1 MKKQLLN
8 IALLL
13 ATAGAMN
20 AQVSFAPAVNYGAG
34 ANPFSVSSADF
45 NGDGKMDLVTTNGFN
60 NTVTVLLGSGTGTF
74 AVTGNYAVGAGPIS
88 IFSADF
94 NADGK
99 MDLASASSSGNN
111 VSVLLGNG
119 DGTFIAH
126 IDYAVGTSPTSI
138 FSADFNSDGKMDL
151 ATANQAI
158 NNVSVL
164 INNGTGTFASAVN
177 YAVGSSPASIFS
189 ADFNSDGKM
198 DLATANLGSNNVS
211 LLINNGNGTFASP
224 VNSAFI
230 PGPQSIFSADF
241 NSDGKM
247 DLATANNQPSN
258 NVSVLINNGNGT
270 FASPVAF
277 SVTLLTPYS
286 IFSADFNGDGK
297 MDLATANQGNNNVSV
312 LLGSGTGTF
321 GAAVNYTVGSSPYSI
336 FSADFNGDGRADLV
350 TANESSNNVSVLLNN
365 TLAASLNFDGANDFV
380 NIPNNSSFNFGTNDF
395 TIETWAKTT
404 SLTGNRVMIGKIN
417 GGNNFW
423 FGVSN
428 GKANFSLIGGPDALG
443 TSTIGDGNWHHIA
456 AVRQSGVIS
465 LYVDGVLE
473 ASQNNSGTA
482 TINGDLTLGNFSG
495 GFNFAGSLDEVRIW
509 NRGLCKGEL
518 LNNKNKELAL
528 TQTGLVSYYKFNQGG
543 AASNNSTV
551 TSLID
556 LSGNANNGTLNNFAL
571 SGTTSNWVA
580 PGAVISGSTAPTY
593 TALTTSVSSQVNV
606 LCNGGNNGSAT
617 VTTTGGTS
625 PYTYLASTGATV
637 STLSNL
643 TVGAYTYT
651 VTDANTCKAIQTLT
665 ITQPSALVTNTAVS
679 NVLCNGGNTGS
690 ATVTTTGGTSP
701 YTYLASNGATVSTLS
716 NLTAGAYTYTVT
728 DNNGCA
734 KTQALTITE
743 PDILGTGLGIWAVS
757 CNGLNDGQL
766 SITGIQGTAPYT
778 YSWSTGATT
787 STITNL
793 SPGVYTVTVTDANGC
808 VKISTK
814 TITEP
819 PPVTVT
825 ITASSSSI
833 CSGSSSTLTASASG
847 GLMGS
852 TYTYSWVAGPTASV
866 SVVSPTTT
874 TVYTVNV
881 ADDNS
886 CVKSSTIAIVSN
898 VCAPAEALSF
908 DGVND
913 YVYVLNNNSFG
924 FGTNDFTIETW
935 EKTSST
941 TGNRVMLSKINGA
954 SNYWMG
960 VSNGKAIFSMTGGPD
975 AVGATTIGDGNWH
988 HIAAVRQNGVVSLYV
1003 DGVMEA
1009 SQNNNGNVAIG
1020 GNFALGEF
1028 NGAYNFVGSL
1038 DEVRIWNTAR
1048 TQCEINTYKNC
1059 EIPSNATAL
1068 LANYHFNQGNA
1079 AVNNVGV
1086 VSLTDATSNNITG
1099 TLANFTLNG
1108 TISNWVAPGGVVSG
1122 NTTPATAPTIT
1133 VNSGAI
1139 CTGQSFTITPSGADT
1154 YTFSSGSD
1162 VVMPTTDATYTVSG
1176 TVSATGCSNTAVSSV
1191 TVNPL
1196 PTVFSNPGNV
1206 HTCGDVSATFG
1217 ISSAGTNTY
1226 QWYFEYTQLPNDS
1239 GLIDGSYT
1247 EINFDTDTM
1256 MIQQV
1261 LTGNYNNYYV
1271 YCEVTNQY
1279 GCKAYST
1286 NDTIWANSTPTITVN
1301 SGTIC
1306 AGQSFTMTPNGAST
1320 YSYSNGS
1327 SVVMPTVDVTYTV
1340 TGTDLN
1346 GCENTAVST
1355 VTVNALPSIMA
1366 TTNNTLLCTGETA
1379 TLSVMGANTYTW
1391 STTENTS
1398 DIVVSPTVQT
1408 TYTVDGTDANG
1419 CSNTTTITQD
1429 VSLCTGVA
1437 SLTNDASVS
1446 VYPNPNNGTFVVE
1459 LTSVSKVTVMNAL
1472 GQVVISETFEVGKHH
1487 LYIQNETSGVYFV
1500 KVMTNNKQQII
1511 KIIKE

>member
-13 ATAGAMN
+13 ATASAVK
-20 AQVSFAPAVNYGAG
+20 AQVSFAPAVNYGASTNPNSVFSADFNG
-34 ANPFSVSSADF
+34 DGNKDLVSSNINGSNVSILLGSLTGTFVTASNYPAGSGPFSVFSADF
-45 NGDGKMDLVTTNGFN
+45 NGDGKMDLVTANMNING
-60 NTVTVLLGSGTGTF
+60 VLVFFGNGNGTF
-74 AVTGNYAVGAGPIS
+74 GTASYYATGATPVS
-88 IFSADF
+88 VFSSDF
-94 NADGK
+94 NGDGN
-99 MDLASASSSGNN
+99 MDLAAVNRGANN
-111 VSVLLGNG
+111 VSVLLGSVT
-119 DGTFIAH
+119 GTFAA
-126 IDYAVGTSPTSI
+126 AVNYSVGAYPFSVY
-138 FSADFNSDGKMDL
+138 SADFNGDGNKDL
-151 ATANQAI
+151 VTANYNS
-158 NNVSVL
+158 NNISVL
-164 INNGTGTFASAVN
+164 LGSVSGTFAAAVN
-177 YAVGSSPASIFS
+177 YGAGANPAS
-189 ADFNSDGKM
+189 
-198 DLATANLGSNNVS
+198 V
-211 LLINNGNGTFASP
+211 
-224 VNSAFI
+224 
-230 PGPQSIFSADF
+230 
-241 NSDGKM
+241 
-247 DLATANNQPSN
+247 
-258 NVSVLINNGNGT
+258 
-270 FASPVAF
+270 
-277 SVTLLTPYS
+277 
-286 IFSADFNGDGK
+286 FSADFNGDGK
-297 MDLATANQGNNNVSV
+297 MDLVTANYSGNNVSV
-312 LLGSGTGTF
+312 LIGSGTGTF
-321 GAAVNYTVGSSPYSI
+321 TPPVNYTVGAFPRSVISADFNGDGKMDLAAASNNISVLSGSGSGTFAAAVNYSVGTKPVSI
-336 FSADFNGDGRADLV
+336 FSADFNGDGKPDLA
-350 TANESSNNVSVLLNN
+350 TANYTSDNVSVLLNN
-365 TLAASLNFDGANDFV
+365 YIPPAAALNFDGANDFV
-380 NIPNNSSFNFGTNDF
+380 NIPNNSSFNFGSNDF
-395 TIETWAKTT
+395 TIETYAKT
-404 SLTGNRVMIGKIN
+404 SSVAGNKVMIGKIS

-443 TSTIGDGNWHHIA
+443 TSTIGDGNWHHLA
-456 AVRQSGVIS
+456 AVRQSGVVS

-473 ASQNNSGTA
+473 ATQTNTGTA
-482 TINGDLTLGNFSG
+482 TIGANLTLGNFSG
-495 GFNFAGSLDEVRIW
+495 GFNFPGSLDEVRIW
-509 NRGLCKGEL
+509 NRALCKGEL
-518 LNNKNKELAL
+518 LNNKNAELPSS
-528 TQTGLVSYYKFNQGG
+528 QTGLVAYYNFNHGLS
-543 AASNNSTV
+543 ATNNSTV
-551 TSLID
+551 TTLTD
-556 LSGNANNGTLNNFAL
+556 LSGNANHGTLNNFAL
-571 SGTTSNWVA
+571 SGTTSNWFA
-580 PGAVISGSTAPTY
+580 PGAVTSGSTAPTY
-593 TALTTSVSSQVNV
+593 TPVSASVSSQNNV
-606 LCNGGNNGSAT
+606 LCNGGNNGSAI

-643 TVGAYTYT
+643 TAGAYTYT
-651 VTDANTCKAIQTLT
+651 VTDANACKAIQTLT
-665 ITQPSALVTNTAVS
+665 ITQPSVIVTSTTVS
-679 NVLCNGGNTGS
+679 NVLCNGGSTGS

-701 YTYLASNGATVSTLS
+701 HTYLASTGATVSTLS
-716 NLTAGAYTYTVT
+716 NVTAGAYTYTVT
-728 DNNGCA
+728 DNNGCI
-734 KTQALTITE
+734 KTQAFTITE
-743 PDILGTGLGIWAVS
+743 PDILGTGLGIIPIL
-757 CNGLNDGQL
+757 CNGANNGQL
-766 SITGIQGTAPYT
+766 TIDGIQGTSPYT

-787 STITNL
+787 QTITNL

-808 VKISTK
+808 MKIRTQA
-814 TITEP
+814 ITEP
-819 PPVTVT
+819 SPVTVT
-825 ITASSSSI
+825 ITASNSSI

-847 GLMGS
+847 GVGA
-852 TYTYSWVAGPTASV
+852 YTYSWVAGPTANV

-886 CVKSSTIAIVSN
+886 CLKSSTISIVAN
-898 VCAPAEALSF
+898 VCTLAEALSF

-975 AVGATTIGDGNWH
+975 AVGTTTIGDGNWH

-1028 NGAYNFVGSL
+1028 NGGYNFVGSL

-1079 AVNNVGV
+1079 AVNNLGV

-1108 TISNWVAPGGVVSG
+1108 TTSNWVAPGGVVSG
-1122 NTTPATAPTIT
+1122 YTTTAPAPTVS

-1139 CTGQSFTITPSGADT
+1139 CSGQSFTMMPTGAST
-1154 YTFSSGSD
+1154 YTYSNGTD
-1162 VVMPTTDATYTVSG
+1162 VVTPTSNDSYTVTG
-1176 TVSATGCSNTAVSSV
+1176 TDGNGCSNTAVSSV

-1196 PTVFSNPGNV
+1196 PVVFSNPGNV
-1206 HTCGDVSATFG
+1206 HACGDVSATFG
-1217 ISSAGTNTY
+1217 VSSAGTNTY

-1239 GLIDGSYT
+1239 DLIDGSYT
-1247 EINFDTDTM
+1247 EINFNTDTM
-1256 MIQQV
+1256 TIQQV

-1327 SVVMPTVDVTYTV
+1327 SVVMPTVDATYTV

-1437 SLTNDASVS
+1437 TLSNNDALK
-1446 VYPNPNNGTFVVE
+1446 VYPNPNKGLFTIEV
-1459 LTSVSKVTVMNAL
+1459 TIASKVTVTNAL
-1472 GQVVISETFEVGKHH
+1472 GQEIIMETFEAGKHTVN
-1487 LYIQNETSGVYFV
+1487 INNESTGVYFV
-1500 KVMTNNKQQII
+1500 KVMTNNSQQII
-1511 KIIKE
+1511 KIVKE